1 MIYKAPDAPVIMVWV
16 QFEIDYVVQHEGH
29 AVAISGSIPQLGQW
43 SVLQAVLAG
52 NQLLLMVY
60 GVYHNFYVVSI

>member
-29 AVAISGSIPQLGQW
+29 TVAISGFIPQLGQW
-43 SVLQAVLAG
+43 SVREAVLAG